1 MCENTCDVVIDH
13 STHLLSA
20 TTVNANPSICNPD
33 PTTSTSISSM
43 VGNSATFSSASVE
56 TTCITTQVVP
66 ITTVTTTIV
75 STVSSTVSVTQAVP
89 INPTQGSN
97 QQTTDGC
104 TNASTHLVSA
114 TTVNANPSIC
124 NPVNTTTSTSITS
137 MVENSTILNSASVET
152 TCITTQVVP
161 ITTVTT
167 TIINISTVSTSVSV
181 IPSMPIN
188 PTQGSNLQT
197 ADDGTNSCNASSI
210 ISKVS
215 TTTVTQSQITI
226 YSTVTSTVTNIISA
240 TPSMPIDSLGT
251 QSSNQQINNDGAS
264 SCSAVAICIPV
275 AGVFALVT
283 CVIVFVAVRW
293 VRQNSKVA
301 YSLETK
307 NPEMMKVYNDL
318 YGSVNLYA
326 FT

>member
-1 MCENTCDVVIDH
+1 
-13 STHLLSA
+13 
-20 TTVNANPSICNPD
+20 
-33 PTTSTSISSM
+33 
-43 VGNSATFSSASVE
+43 
-56 TTCITTQVVP
+56 
-66 ITTVTTTIV
+66 V
-75 STVSSTVSVTQAVP
+75 SLTPAVP

-97 QQTTDGC
+97 QQTTDGG
-104 TNASTHLVSA
+104 TNSWNASTHLVSA
-114 TTVNANPSIC
+114 TTANDNPSIC

-167 TIINISTVSTSVSV
+167 TIISTVSITVSV

-240 TPSMPIDSLGT
+240 TPSMPIDSSGT
-251 QSSNQQINNDGAS
+251 QSSNQLTNNDGAS
-264 SCSAVAICIPV
+264 SCNAVAICIPV
-275 AGVFALVT
+275 AGVIALVT

-326 FT
+326 FTYTYS